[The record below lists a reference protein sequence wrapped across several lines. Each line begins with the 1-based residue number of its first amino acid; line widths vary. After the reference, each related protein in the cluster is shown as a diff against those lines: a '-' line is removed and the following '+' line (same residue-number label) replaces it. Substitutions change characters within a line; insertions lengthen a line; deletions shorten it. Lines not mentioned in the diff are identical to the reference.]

1 MAADVFINYRG
12 ADSNYAA
19 RLLYDRL
26 QPLFGQQV
34 FFDEKSIQPGDDY
47 VLELLR
53 NVRESKV
60 LLAVIGPNW
69 LARDSDGMRRIDDER
84 DWIRRELATAYE
96 CGVRVIPVFTEG
108 ANPEDLV
115 DLPRDIS
122 RLRTAQG
129 LRLPLHHADDDLA
142 KICSTVAKHV
152 SARRRRRVA
161 LALVLAA
168 LLLIGLGVG
177 LSFWFRGDGQQP
189 TSSGSTTSGPTT
201 SRTTS
206 AETTT
211 TTTSSSSPPDE
222 PQVWW
227 EGNLTL
233 DGEAFQLA
241 YTLDTSPPT
250 RQPAGDIGLVCQ
262 LSCAANEIAG
272 TEFVEWSKPG
282 LPDRQQC
289 VDLLN
294 RNPGQRSL
302 SVKEG
307 TKGCFGTAERRVG
320 RLEVDKISGPG
331 KMTIGVRVWK

>member
-227 EGNLTL
+227 VS
-233 DGEAFQLA
+233 D
-241 YTLDTSPPT
+241 
-250 RQPAGDIGLVCQ
+250 
-262 LSCAANEIAG
+262 
-272 TEFVEWSKPG
+272 
-282 LPDRQQC
+282 
-289 VDLLN
+289 DLLL
-294 RNPGQRSL
+294 RTASRIAAYCEKVSLARMPTACRSL
-302 SVKEG
+302 IIASARDIKRSVSSSDEP
-307 TKGCFGTAERRVG
+307 TAV
-320 RLEVDKISGPG
+320 
-331 KMTIGVRVWK
+331 